1 VTASS
6 LAASKNSLQV
16 LGVLEPVEQDCR
28 RSRSHCTYAQLTEFT
43 GARSRA
49 VRGGQWSQIP
59 VASPVL
65 YACARVRV
73 GHLRA
78 TAARWI
84 WRHPGEP
91 MASGRPL
98 ISSPAGPLPSPHRG
112 QPISAPT
119 PRRPIYLQQHHE
131 STRAISPSRPPVSDR
146 ASPDRWGA
154 SWSLVTGAGRGCFN
168 DAVDRAGGAWLICF
182 GTHCVPGKRGTV
194 RAWSFL
200 VLRPPWE
207 VAGRSAVLPREVF
220 QSNLAKP

>member
-1 VTASS
+1 
-6 LAASKNSLQV
+6 
-16 LGVLEPVEQDCR
+16 VEQDCR

-73 GHLRA
+73 GHVRA

-98 ISSPAGPLPSPHRG
+98 ISSPAGPLPSPHRS
-112 QPISAPT
+112 QS
-119 PRRPIYLQQHHE
+119 RRPLLGVLSICS
-131 STRAISPSRPPVSDR
+131 STTSPRGLSRHRVHPFLTARRRIGGARLGVSWPGPAGVVLTTPSIELVGLGWFVLEPTAFR
-146 ASPDRWGA
+146 ASGGRWEHGHFWC
-154 SWSLVTGAGRGCFN
+154 SGHRG
-168 DAVDRAGGAWLICF
+168 
-182 GTHCVPGKRGTV
+182 K
-194 RAWSFL
+194 
-200 VLRPPWE
+200 
-207 VAGRSAVLPREVF
+207 
-220 QSNLAKP
+220 